1 MINSGWMDKLFQ
13 KKLQNFEMQVNPHV
27 WETIAK
33 KLDEDKRRPHLL
45 GSWWTILLSSLIVF
59 MVIGAGTYIVT
70 KWLKFQK
77 LEQQRNKDLPM
88 IPETVDYSSLA
99 SSTNSNKAPLA
110 IKDLNLNKRKRS
122 NPSTAIHTK
131 NISTNKFIS
140 ENKAGRVE
148 QNKLTDIDTPSNFLI
163 ESETKFNKVITQ
175 GVSAYTAENLT
186 ASADPIFLET
196 LVSGPNSAIY
206 PDLILQDSKKS
217 NEESLISSTE
227 NKASSVLDGCNVYK
241 SRKPHFFM
249 DVYFSPELAN
259 RTLSTNEPSLVKYAI
274 ERSNSEKPIMSYS
287 IGVRGSFVAA
297 NGLTFRGGIA
307 YAKNKERFDFVKERQ
322 KITKE
327 IKDKDGNV
335 VSTQVEEK
343 VILDKIYNQYNY
355 LDLPITI
362 GFEKDLKD
370 FILSLNG
377 GIGLNLWSSQSGK
390 IYKEDIKNVY
400 DLKNGGEAGVSFFRK
415 NAGLSLITSVG
426 LNYKYNE
433 RILLLLEPSMRYYLH
448 SLSNTENPISQKYV
462 FIGLNIGLSYR
473 IQ

>member
-88 IPETVDYSSLA
+88 IHETVDYSSLA

-148 QNKLTDIDTPSNFLI
+148 QNKLTDIETPSNFLI

-196 LVSGPNSAIY
+196 A
-206 PDLILQDSKKS
+206 
-217 NEESLISSTE
+217 
-227 NKASSVLDGCNVYK
+227 C
-241 SRKPHFFM
+241 
-249 DVYFSPELAN
+249 
-259 RTLSTNEPSLVKYAI
+259 
-274 ERSNSEKPIMSYS
+274 
-287 IGVRGSFVAA
+287 
-297 NGLTFRGGIA
+297 FRA
-307 YAKNKERFDFVKERQ
+307 Q
-322 KITKE
+322 
-327 IKDKDGNV
+327 
-335 VSTQVEEK
+335 
-343 VILDKIYNQYNY
+343 
-355 LDLPITI
+355 
-362 GFEKDLKD
+362 
-370 FILSLNG
+370 
-377 GIGLNLWSSQSGK
+377 
-390 IYKEDIKNVY
+390 
-400 DLKNGGEAGVSFFRK
+400 
-415 NAGLSLITSVG
+415 
-426 LNYKYNE
+426 
-433 RILLLLEPSMRYYLH
+433 
-448 SLSNTENPISQKYV
+448 
-462 FIGLNIGLSYR
+462 
-473 IQ
+473 